1 MKLRVA
7 DRIAGQLFNTLNA
20 LMQRVA
26 VNAQPL
32 GGSDHVA
39 ALLKQRFQG
48 LHQQPGTFA
57 IRLNQTAEGVVHKVA
72 QQGGVANGGEQLDKP
87 QLLVVADALGRTQ
100 VIAEVQR
107 LTRLRQ
113 RALISLQLLHRR
125 RKAAQ
130 QR

>member
-1 MKLRVA
+1 M
-7 DRIAGQLFNTLNA
+7 
-20 LMQRVA
+20 
-26 VNAQPL
+26 
-32 GGSDHVA
+32 
-39 ALLKQRFQG
+39 
-48 LHQQPGTFA
+48 
-57 IRLNQTAEGVVHKVA
+57 HKVA

-125 RKAAQ
+125 RKATQ